1 MAKRNVT
8 LQASS
13 CKEKGKA
20 KGKEKVKGRKNKKGQ
35 CKKGQ
40 CKKSNEH
47 CDKNKTLESTP
58 LLRRGSGND
67 NGQDEQWIIS
77 DELLNTLSP
86 MHNHFIG
93 LLNKDTLANVSA
105 GIETLAALL
114 SLEGERGVRP
124 SNAYHGAYWLALN
137 MIEALEFEISY
148 RHQLVNTA
156 AEN

>member
-13 CKEKGKA
+13 CKGKGQ
-20 KGKEKVKGRKNKKGQ
+20 GTEKVKGSKNKRGRY
-35 CKKGQ
+35 
-40 CKKSNEH
+40 KKSKKH
-47 CDKNKTLESTP
+47 CDKNKPLESTP
-58 LLRRGSGND
+58 LLRRGND
-67 NGQDEQWIIS
+67 NGQDEQWLIS

-114 SLEGERGVRP
+114 SLESERGVRP
-124 SNAYHGAYWLALN
+124 SNPYHGAYWLALN
-137 MIEALEFEISY
+137 MIEALEFEIDY
-148 RHQLVNTA
+148 RHQLVSTV
-156 AEN
+156 AEI